1 MRLLLQHTDQLSKY
15 KLSQMVI

>member
-1 MRLLLQHTDQLSKY
+1 MRLLLQHTGQLSKY